1 MAQILFNRGL
11 VLAKIEVTFNVD
23 PVPVPGTDAL
33 LVAEPDYS
41 VDPTVLERTNLK
53 SSITPDPVVVARK
66 VANLTFTH
74 EVRGSGD
81 VTGATAP
88 AVGPLLQACGMSETQ
103 ITSGTDTIIDDAP
116 IPVNGAAGTFTFAK
130 TTGYALDDKP
140 RVVTLE
146 CTTPGGTGVAAFTVS
161 SPAVGGQA
169 ADSSV
174 GVVMTDATAF
184 EIVTGDAEITPTIVD
199 DFEAGDTYVIHVV
212 PPGYLYE
219 PVSESFDSATFYT
232 YYDGLRHIMTGARGT
247 FTMEGSAGNFAN
259 FNFDFQGSYADPT
272 DTAIPGGAV
281 FESTLP
287 NQVELANIFATGGID
302 GPSPELCAQEFNID
316 IGNNIVIRE
325 CINAVESVEGAVITA
340 RTPTGSFNPEMELEA
355 THPFWANLGSGER
368 VVFGFRVGKNVGNV
382 VSVFAP
388 YAQYSDL
395 AYGNRNDIR
404 IYDVTLN
411 FAGGTD
417 AGNDELRI
425 HFS

>member
-23 PVPVPGTDAL
+23 PTPTPAANSL
-33 LVAEPDYS
+33 LVSEPDYS
-41 VDPTVLERTNLK
+41 VDPTVLERSNLK
-53 SSITPDPVVVARK
+53 SSLSPDAVVVARK
-66 VANLTFTH
+66 VANLTFVH

-81 VTGATAP
+81 ATGATAP

-103 ITSGTDTIIDDAP
+103 VTTGTDTILDDAP
-116 IPVNGAAGTFTFAK
+116 VPVNSPTGVFTFAK

-146 CTTPGGTGVAAFTVS
+146 CTTLGGSGVAEFTVS

-169 ADSSV
+169 ADSQT
-174 GVVMTDATAF
+174 GVVMTDSTAF
-184 EIVTGDAEITPTIVD
+184 AIVTGDAEITPTITT
-199 DFEAGDTYVIHVV
+199 DFAVGDTYVIHVV
-212 PPGYLYE
+212 PPGWLYE
-219 PVSESFDSATFYT
+219 PVSTGFDSATFYT

-259 FNFDFQGSYADPT
+259 FNFDFQGSYTNPT

-287 NQVELANIFATGGID
+287 NQVELANIFAAGGVD
-302 GPSPELCAQEFNID
+302 GPSPDLCAQEFNVD
-316 IGNNIVIRE
+316 IGNNIVTRE
-325 CINAVESVEGAVITA
+325 CINALESVEGAVITA
-340 RTPTGSFNPEMELEA
+340 RTPTASFNPEIELEA
-355 THPFWANLGSGER
+355 THPFWSNLSNGDR
-368 VVFGFRVGKNVGNV
+368 VVFGFRVGKNAGNV

-395 AYGNRNDIR
+395 SYGNRNDIR
-404 IYDVTLN
+404 IYDVSLN
-411 FAGGTD
+411 LAAATS
-417 AGNDELRI
+417 AGNDELRLY
-425 HFS
+425 FS